1 MSLNRKMKNS
11 AKRGEIRASSA
22 AKQGMGGL

>member
-11 AKRGEIRASSA
+11 ASLGEIRASSA
-22 AKQGMGGL
+22 IRQGMNAI